1 MMQFVNLSEYND
13 LYVQSNT
20 LLPADQFENFLN
32 IYLEIYGLILLII
45 FLQQDKHD
53 MQPNKDKIKKN

>member
-13 LYVQSNT
+13 LYVQSNI

-53 MQPNKDKIKKN
+53 MQP